1 MLRRL
6 LLRLGL
12 SQGGDHA
19 LAFLLHVLGK
29 AGIFLF
35 DKSGGKAEFQQGHCE
50 RRCEIIEIRASA
62 TPDWSAAKI
71 SVELVFLI
79 DRQSLP
85 SQPLAADPPA
95 TLLAEIANL
104 DAQRLAELLDDATID
119 PTRRNALWQRL
130 VDAWSLRA
138 KPTGC
143 VQEVTAL
150 AVPLNEFSRLDEIST
165 PELDLEYLSG

>member
-1 MLRRL
+1 MGADDLTPTLTPLVNRFRE
-6 LLRLGL
+6 
-12 SQGGDHA
+12 
-19 LAFLLHVLGK
+19 K
-29 AGIFLF
+29 AGK
-35 DKSGGKAEFQQGHCE
+35 DTPQG
-50 RRCEIIEIRASA
+50 RRIDEIIEIRASA

-150 AVPLNEFSRLDEIST
+150 AVPPNEFSRLDEIST